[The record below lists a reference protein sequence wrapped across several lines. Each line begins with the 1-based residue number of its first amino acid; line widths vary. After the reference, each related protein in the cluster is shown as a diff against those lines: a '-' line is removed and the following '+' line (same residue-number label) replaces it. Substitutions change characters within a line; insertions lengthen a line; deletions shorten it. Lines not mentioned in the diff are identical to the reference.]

1 MKLSILKTDGSDS
14 GKKAT
19 LSDDIFAI
27 EPNDVVIYEDVRSY
41 LANQRQGTAK
51 TKGRSEI
58 RGGGR
63 KAYRQKG
70 TGMARRGTIRSPL
83 LRGGGTVFGP
93 QPRKYSV
100 RINKKAKSLA
110 RKSALT
116 YKAKDKAIV
125 VVEDFTWESPKTANM
140 KSLISSLKLD
150 GKKVLLLTAS
160 TDMNVYLSSRNV
172 PKVNVLEANKPS
184 TYEILNS
191 DVVLIQNTAIEV
203 LENTLNRK
211 KAEANA

>member
-41 LANQRQGTAK
+41 LSNQRQGTAK
-51 TKGRSEI
+51 TKNRTEV

-70 TGMARRGTIRSPL
+70 TGMARRGSIRSPL
-83 LRGGGTVFGP
+83 LRGGGTSFGP
-93 QPRKYSV
+93 KPRNYSV
-100 RINKKAKSLA
+100 VLTKKSRRLA
-110 RKSALT
+110 RKSALS
-116 YKAKDKAIV
+116 YKAQDKAIV
-125 VVEDFTWESPKTANM
+125 MVDDFTWDQPKSKNM
-140 KSLISSLKLD
+140 GDLLQAMQLQ

-160 TDMNVYLSSRNV
+160 TDKNVYLSARNLDRV
-172 PKVNVLEANKPS
+172 QVLEANKPS
-184 TYEILNS
+184 TYEIINA
-191 DVVLIQNTAIEV
+191 DVIVIQKSALPV
-203 LENTLNRK
+203 LEETMAAK
-211 KAEANA
+211 KVEAEA

>member
-1 MKLSILKTDGSDS
+1 MKVSILKTDGSDS
-14 GKKAT
+14 GKKAA
-19 LSDDIFAI
+19 LNDDIFAI
-27 EPNDVVIYEDVRSY
+27 EPNDVVIYEDVRSF

-93 QPRKYSV
+93 QPRIYRV
-100 RINKKAKSLA
+100 RVNKKARILA
-110 RKSALT
+110 RKSALS
-116 YKAKDKAIV
+116 YKAKDKSLL
-125 VVEDFTWESPKTANM
+125 VVEDFNWEAPKTSQM
-140 KSLISSLKLD
+140 KALVNGLKLE
-150 GKKVLLLTAS
+150 GKKVLLLTAG
-160 TDMNVYLSSRNV
+160 TDKNIYLSSRNV
-172 PKVNVLEANKPS
+172 TGVQVLEANKPS

-191 DVVLIQNTAIEV
+191 DVVVLQESAIPV
-203 LENTLNRK
+203 LENTLIRK
-211 KAEANA
+211 SVEA